1 MELDL
6 DAIKLW
12 NAQFKVAL
20 EADTLDISGDDD
32 WSDKDTMNDLS
43 IEEIATQG
51 QYNREWLISKCQK
64 IFNLEAGPNICID
77 ILNLLRS
84 KEVDIQNQLLDLVG
98 YDSFE
103 FLEQLLTNRM
113 LIVNNIMIEYN
124 RMHPPELKQEVGH
137 APFGT
142 QVTVVSKKDQELIKK
157 ARKLQRKQK
166 NTMGR
171 EDLDSSI
178 LLGFDVPIES
188 QPANKVEGFEFG
200 QYQPAEIYPNVFIS
214 GTKSKV
220 LSSYASKFVLPQ
232 GTVRN
237 DDTDKE
243 EIFIPITPVAP
254 SSASERLRLISEF
267 PAWVQPAFQ
276 GYKSL
281 NRIQSIVYP
290 IAFESNENMLICAPT
305 GAVAIAN

>member
-12 NAQFKVAL
+12 NSQFKVAL
-20 EADTLDISGDDD
+20 EADTLDISEDED
-32 WSDKDTMNDLS
+32 WSDKDTLNDIS

-64 IFNLEAGPNICID
+64 IGTLEAVPNICVD

-84 KEVDIQNQLLDLVG
+84 KEVDIQNQLVDLVG

-103 FLEQLLTNRM
+103 FLEQLLTNRK
-113 LIVNNIMIEYN
+113 LIVNNILIEYN
-124 RMHPPELKQEVGH
+124 RMHRPEIKQEVGH

-142 QVTVVSKKDQELIKK
+142 QVTVVSKKDQELMKK

-166 NTMGR
+166 NTMER

-178 LLGFDVPIES
+178 LLGFNFPIES
-188 QPANKVEGFEFG
+188 QPENMVEGFQIG
-200 QYQPAEIYPNVFIS
+200 QYQPAEIYPNVFCS

-220 LSSYASKFVLPQ
+220 ISSYASKFVLPE
-232 GTVRN
+232 GTVRT

-254 SSASERLRLISEF
+254 SSAFERLRLISEF
-267 PAWVQPAFQ
+267 PSWIQPAFQ

-305 GAVAIAN
+305 GAVTVAN